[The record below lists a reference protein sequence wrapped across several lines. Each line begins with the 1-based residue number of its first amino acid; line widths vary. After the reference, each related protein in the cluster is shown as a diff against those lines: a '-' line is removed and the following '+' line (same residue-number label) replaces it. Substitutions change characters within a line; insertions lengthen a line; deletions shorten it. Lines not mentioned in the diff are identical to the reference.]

1 MTRKLITAAALLLT
15 VHTAMAQELTP
26 GQNYM
31 NKFATAPAFAGF
43 NGNDEGF
50 LGYRASM
57 TGIEGAPTMLRAN
70 VNGNIKGNMGYGVD
84 IINEKSGN
92 FSNTIA
98 ALTYAYHVRLNSDA
112 NLSFALS
119 PTIVRSAFD
128 LSNAKT
134 YSAAVDPVF
143 QNEAGLAGTG
153 FDAGFSIM
161 FNIKGLYFSVNA
173 PRLICQDL
181 KFQNGIVNTDREIN
195 TNISYAIE
203 ADKWEIE
210 PGAMVSY
217 GLKNGL
223 DWQASLVAKY
233 DRRAWLQASYS
244 SQQWV
249 GVGVGFAATNRI
261 VMCYQY
267 EIGMSD
273 IAKTCNGNHEVT
285 VGFLIGKAKKYQ
297 KPTIFIDDKTDARG
311 NGKGDG
317 DLAKKLQEEIKT
329 RDEEIKRLEGL
340 IDDCCTNNN
349 PTSDVNTPKPSEDP
363 VQITDPSEPNQQ
375 VADNNQPV
383 EENEIA
389 QPRDPHSVEWLTPSE
404 LINVR
409 FATGTATLLQ
419 SSKSDL
425 DALALKVRHD
435 KNKDRDI
442 LIIAYTNDPTAYGKQ
457 MSENRAMTIKKYLI
471 SKGVPA
477 QRLIAT
483 GARLRTVSDDPD
495 GRYEDNRVMIGLEAK
510 PRDK

>member
-1 MTRKLITAAALLLT
+1 
-15 VHTAMAQELTP
+15 
-26 GQNYM
+26 
-31 NKFATAPAFAGF
+31 
-43 NGNDEGF
+43 
-50 LGYRASM
+50 
-57 TGIEGAPTMLRAN
+57 
-70 VNGNIKGNMGYGVD
+70 
-84 IINEKSGN
+84 
-92 FSNTIA
+92 
-98 ALTYAYHVRLNSDA
+98 
-112 NLSFALS
+112 
-119 PTIVRSAFD
+119 
-128 LSNAKT
+128 
-134 YSAAVDPVF
+134 
-143 QNEAGLAGTG
+143 
-153 FDAGFSIM
+153 
-161 FNIKGLYFSVNA
+161 
-173 PRLICQDL
+173 
-181 KFQNGIVNTDREIN
+181 
-195 TNISYAIE
+195 
-203 ADKWEIE
+203 
-210 PGAMVSY
+210 
-217 GLKNGL
+217 
-223 DWQASLVAKY
+223 
-233 DRRAWLQASYS
+233 
-244 SQQWV
+244 
-249 GVGVGFAATNRI
+249 
-261 VMCYQY
+261 
-267 EIGMSD
+267 MSD

-349 PTSDVNTPKPSEDP
+349 PSSDVNAPKPSEDP
-363 VQITDPSEPNQQ
+363 GQITDPSEPNQQ

-404 LINVR
+404 LTNVR
-409 FATGTATLLQ
+409 FATGTVTLLQ

-477 QRLIAT
+477 QRIIAT
-483 GARLRTVSDDPD
+483 GARLRTISDDPD